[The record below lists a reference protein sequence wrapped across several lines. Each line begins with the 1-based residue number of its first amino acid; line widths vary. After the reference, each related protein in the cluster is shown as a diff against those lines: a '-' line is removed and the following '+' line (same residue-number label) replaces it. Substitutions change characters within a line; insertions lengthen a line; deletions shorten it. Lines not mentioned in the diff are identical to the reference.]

1 MKKIIFLLMLA
12 GQTFAQSGLQHGS
25 LVIVGG
31 GAIDDEIWSSFIQL
45 AGGTKAHIIYVPT
58 AQEDSSLQKSQE
70 RTLKRLKALG
80 VAEVTVLH
88 TRDPRV
94 ANTADFVAPVKRA
107 TGVWF
112 EGGRQW
118 RIADGFLNTLAH
130 REFRALLD
138 RGGVIG
144 GTSAGATI
152 IGSFLVRGDTKGN
165 TVMIGDH
172 TEGLGFLPNVTI
184 DQHLLKRN
192 RQFDL
197 VEVIRSKPDLLGI
210 GIDESTAII
219 VQKDTFKVVGRSYVA
234 IYDHRRISGEEQ
246 ASGPFYYL
254 QSGQKFDLSQ
264 RRLIAPPATG
274 TLTGANNR

>member
-94 ANTADFVAPVKRA
+94 ANTADFVAPIKRA

-130 REFRALLD
+130 REFRALLE

-172 TEGLGFLPNVTI
+172 TEGLGFLPNTTI

-246 ASGPFYYL
+246 FGGPFYYL

-264 RRLIAPPATG
+264 RRLVAPPATG